1 MQSPPEVLARRELY
15 DQTMRRLLEGAMRRM
30 LAQEKSNAAG
40 ANGGAAAEE
49 VRDAGARSS
58 TS

>member
-1 MQSPPEVLARRELY
+1 MTPRSSNHARILAECYQILRQAAVRAA
-15 DQTMRRLLEGAMRRM
+15 QTR
-30 LAQEKSNAAG
+30 SNAAG

-58 TS
+58 T